1 VPEFEKLK
9 EQYEYL
15 WDMPD
20 NRGYLTKVAIIQKFF
35 DQAISANTNYDP
47 SRFEGDKVPMMTLLS
62 DLLLAYKMGVKTL
75 YYHNTRDGAGK
86 RDDDEP
92 QNPLTQAVAVEPE
105 DECDGAC
112 KI

>member
-1 VPEFEKLK
+1 
-9 EQYEYL
+9 
-15 WDMPD
+15 MPD

-47 SRFEGDKVPMMTLLS
+47 TRFLGDKVPMMKLLE
-62 DLLLAYKMGVKTL
+62 DLLFAYQQGVKTL

-86 RDDDEP
+86 RDDDDQVSEP
-92 QNPLTQAVAVEPE
+92 SAAEVVEPE